1 MLKEIFLSD
10 NQIIEMFCDGSES
23 ALEAVQKRYG
33 AAMLRL
39 ARNILSDEQDAEE
52 CVNDAYLSAWQ
63 AIPAAKP
70 SNLKAYLLQS
80 VRNFALE
87 RLRSNRAKKRGG
99 GVTISSYEELA
110 ECIPDRRRDDPDD
123 NEKLKSQLESF
134 LAGLS
139 AEKRTIFLGRFWF
152 SCSVAEIA
160 GKMEKSEKYISNQLY
175 NLKRKLRKHLDRK
188 EG

>member
-1 MLKEIFLSD
+1 MKEGFPND
-10 NQIIEMFCDGSES
+10 NQILELFCNGSES
-23 ALEAVQKRYG
+23 ALEEVSKKYG

-39 ARNILSDEQDAEE
+39 AKSILSDEQDAEE

-63 AIPAAKP
+63 AVPAAKP

-80 VRNFALE
+80 VRNAALE
-87 RLRSNRAKKRGG
+87 RLRSSRAKKRGG
-99 GVTISSYEELA
+99 GVAVSSFEELE
-110 ECIPDRRRDDPDD
+110 ECIPDSRREEPGD
-123 NEKLKSQLESF
+123 NEKLRLQLESF

-139 AEKRTIFLGRFWF
+139 AEKRAIFLGRFWF
-152 SCSVAEIA
+152 SYSVTEIA
-160 GKMEKSEKYISNQLY
+160 WKTGKSEKYISNQLY